1 MAETFRWEEDY
12 TEGINIRT
20 VLQEDELGSVENAV
34 QQLVMVEK
42 KQRRMARRP
51 ANIRLGMI
59 RYVYIGLD
67 LSASMISSKYGT
79 SKLQTAL
86 LNFMN
91 KFFELNPLSSVRNSS
106 KHYNV

>member
-12 TEGINIRT
+12 TEGMVYCLLLFLLIPIRLKIKFKGINIRT

-51 ANIRLGMI
+51 ANIRLGM
-59 RYVYIGLD
+59 V
-67 LSASMISSKYGT
+67 
-79 SKLQTAL
+79 
-86 LNFMN
+86 NN
-91 KFFELNPLSSVRNSS
+91 
-106 KHYNV
+106 